1 MAGVFRS
8 CVKYEEEGRQL
19 KGLRV
24 PALMMDDSIVSSE
37 ADPASPPPEAAMDTS
52 EANEDSCGGG
62 DAMIRN
68 DTDPNLCSPEQ
79 LGEIEINN
87 DFDDLHQV
95 R

>member
-1 MAGVFRS
+1 
-8 CVKYEEEGRQL
+8 
-19 KGLRV
+19 
-24 PALMMDDSIVSSE
+24 MMDDSTVSSE
-37 ADPASPPPEAAMDTS
+37 ADPASPHESAMDTS
-52 EANEDSCGGG
+52 EVNEDSFGG

-95 R
+95 RECMWKVSEG